1 MLAEAMAELNPVN
14 LEGTRWM
21 PHQNNC
27 LDVLLRRYLVF
38 GNHFENTV
46 EAILVLS
53 MFEAEQNLIYLKAP
67 KGQQPFES
75 HALLN
80 RCPCCS

>member
-1 MLAEAMAELNPVN
+1 MFTEAISELNPVN
-14 LEGTRWM
+14 PERTRWM

-38 GNHFENTV
+38 GNHFENTI
-46 EAILVLS
+46 EAILVLL
-53 MFEAEQNLIYLKAP
+53 MLKVEQNLIYLKAP

>member
-21 PHQNNC
+21 PHPVNC

-38 GNHFENTV
+38 GNHFENTI
-46 EAILVLS
+46 EAILVLL
-53 MFEAEQNLIYLKAP
+53 MFKAEQNLIYLKAP